1 MMASLCDQQQTKAL
15 ICFFIVAYKDIF
27 KWTDPPLGV
36 AKRNNRDRNG
46 FCWERI
52 RYTFGV
58 MERQIQESTV
68 SMNDLSTN

>member
-1 MMASLCDQQQTKAL
+1 
-15 ICFFIVAYKDIF
+15 
-27 KWTDPPLGV
+27 LGV

-68 SMNDLSTN
+68 SMNDLSTNSYT